1 MFNFYKRKTSF
12 ITIYT
17 GNTTAGTMY
26 HFKRFI
32 ATTFEFINKGSML
45 KIPKRVGI
53 KILNLNIMK
62 KFLFVF
68 ATALSLALNAQVNS
82 PSGVM
87 GISTPTVGIGTT
99 TTNGSFGVHLFGGIG
114 QAIPQ
119 GLFIQRSDFPATNQ
133 DCAMSIHFTSN
144 AFTAATIGGGSANFI
159 LVPSINTPSPDMAF
173 STNNVKPQFIIKNSG
188 RIGIGTTTPGDKLEI
203 NSGANGRSGLRFT
216 KLTALTATTATPGD
230 FACNKVLS
238 VDNNGEVILIDLN
251 TCGSSSRIGATDET
265 LLVLQNQI
273 TEMQAQIDALKSI
286 IATNV
291 TAEKVNISTKP
302 ELKIAPNPANKTA
315 SVSYTLPVNAK
326 VATLQI
332 TNMLG
337 EVMQVY
343 ALENNSNTIQI
354 NVAPLMA
361 GTYIYTMVVDGS
373 LITGNQLIVTE

>member
-1 MFNFYKRKTSF
+1 
-12 ITIYT
+12 
-17 GNTTAGTMY
+17 
-26 HFKRFI
+26 
-32 ATTFEFINKGSML
+32 
-45 KIPKRVGI
+45 
-53 KILNLNIMK
+53 MK
-62 KFLFVF
+62 KFLFVL
-68 ATALSLALNAQVNS
+68 AAVLGLSLNAQINS

-87 GISTPTVGIGTT
+87 GISTPNVGIGTT
-99 TTNGSFGVHLFGGIG
+99 STIGTIGVHILGGIG
-114 QAIPQ
+114 QPIPQ
-119 GLFIQRSDFPATNQ
+119 GLYIQRADFPATNQ
-133 DCAMSIHFTSN
+133 DCAMSILFSSN
-144 AFTAATIGGGSANFI
+144 AFTSATIGGGSASFY
-159 LVPSINTPSPDMAF
+159 LTPSINTPSPDMAF

-265 LLVLQNQI
+265 LLALQNQI
-273 TEMQAQIDALKSI
+273 AEIQAQIDALQSI

-291 TAEKVNISTKP
+291 TAEKVTMATKP

-315 SVSYTLPVNAK
+315 LVSYTLPVNAK
-326 VATLQI
+326 VASLQI

-354 NVAPLMA
+354 NVAGLMA
-361 GTYIYTMVVDGS
+361 GTYIYSMVVDGS